1 MLTSRVSAHI
11 AALVL
16 VIGLCAPAA
25 SQAWN
30 FGYRSS
36 QGSHAYGGYGYRHQ
50 GSHAYGGYG
59 GYRHYSPRYSF
70 SQPYSPSYR
79 RHYQTP
85 RYGYYHSFRPHR
97 PYYRQPYHYPNY
109 RWCPY

>member
-1 MLTSRVSAHI
+1 MLTSRVSTHI

-16 VIGLCAPAA
+16 VIGLCVPAA

-36 QGSHAYGGYGYRHQ
+36 QGSHAYGGYGHRRQ

-59 GYRHYSPRYSF
+59 YRHQSPRYSYY
-70 SQPYSPSYR
+70 QPHYR

-85 RYGYYHSFRPHR
+85 RYGYYQSFRPHR
-97 PYYRQPYHYPNY
+97 PYYRSYYYPYY
-109 RWCPY
+109 RWFPY

>member
-16 VIGLCAPAA
+16 VIGVCVPAA

-50 GSHAYGGYG
+50 
-59 GYRHYSPRYSF
+59 SPRYSYY
-70 SQPYSPSYR
+70 QPPYR
-79 RHYQTP
+79 HQYRAPQ
-85 RYGYYHSFRPHR
+85 YGYQRPAWPHR
-97 PYYRQPYHYPNY
+97 PYYRQPYYYPYY
-109 RWCPY
+109 RWCP

>member
-16 VIGLCAPAA
+16 VIGLCVPAA
-25 SQAWN
+25 GQAWN

-36 QGSHAYGGYGYRHQ
+36 QGSHAYGVHGGYGYRHQ

-59 GYRHYSPRYSF
+59 YRHQSPRYSNH
-70 SQPYSPSYR
+70 QPHYR
-79 RHYQTP
+79 HQYRAP
-85 RYGYYHSFRPHR
+85 GYGYQLPTGPYR
-97 PYYRQPYHYPNY
+97 PYYRQPYYYPY
-109 RWCPY
+109 

>member
-1 MLTSRVSAHI
+1 MLTSRVSAHV

-16 VIGLCAPAA
+16 VIGLCVPAA
-25 SQAWN
+25 GQAWN

-50 GSHAYGGYG
+50 
-59 GYRHYSPRYSF
+59 SPRYSYY
-70 SQPYSPSYR
+70 QPPYR
-79 RHYQTP
+79 RQFRESWHGYQRP
-85 RYGYYHSFRPHR
+85 IWPHR
-97 PYYRQPYHYPNY
+97 PYYRQPYYYPYY

>member
-16 VIGLCAPAA
+16 VIGLYVPAA

-36 QGSHAYGGYGYRHQ
+36 QGSHAYRGYTYRHQ
-50 GSHAYGGYG
+50 
-59 GYRHYSPRYSF
+59 SPRYS
-70 SQPYSPSYR
+70 
-79 RHYQTP
+79 
-85 RYGYYHSFRPHR
+85 YG
-97 PYYRQPYHYPNY
+97 
-109 RWCPY
+109 

>member
-16 VIGLCAPAA
+16 VIGLCVPAA

-36 QGSHAYGGYGYRHQ
+36 QGSHAYGGHGYRHQ
-50 GSHAYGGYG
+50 
-59 GYRHYSPRYSF
+59 SPRYSNY
-70 SQPYSPSYR
+70 QPRYR
-79 RHYQTP
+79 HHYQTP
-85 RYGYYHSFRPHR
+85 WYGYHKPFRPHR
-97 PYYRQPYHYPNY
+97 PYYRQHYYPYY

>member
-16 VIGLCAPAA
+16 VIGLCVPAA

-36 QGSHAYGGYGYRHQ
+36 QGSHAYRDYLTDK
-50 GSHAYGGYG
+50 SES
-59 GYRHYSPRYSF
+59 YSYE
-70 SQPYSPSYR
+70 
-79 RHYQTP
+79 H
-85 RYGYYHSFRPHR
+85 
-97 PYYRQPYHYPNY
+97 
-109 RWCPY
+109 

>member
-16 VIGLCAPAA
+16 VIALCVPAA

-36 QGSHAYGGYGYRHQ
+36 QGSHAYGGDGYRHQ
-50 GSHAYGGYG
+50 
-59 GYRHYSPRYSF
+59 SPRYSYY
-70 SQPYSPSYR
+70 QPHHRYQYR
-79 RHYQTP
+79 QPGYEYQRP
-85 RYGYYHSFRPHR
+85 IWPHR
-97 PYYRQPYHYPNY
+97 PYYRQPYYYPYY
-109 RWCPY
+109 RWCP

>member
-16 VIGLCAPAA
+16 VIGLCVPAA

-36 QGSHAYGGYGYRHQ
+36 HGSHAYGGYGYRHQ
-50 GSHAYGGYG
+50 
-59 GYRHYSPRYSF
+59 SPRHSF
-70 SQPYSPSYR
+70 GQPHYR

-85 RYGYYHSFRPHR
+85 RYGYYQSFGPHR
-97 PYYRQPYHYPNY
+97 PYYRSYYYPYY

>member
-16 VIGLCAPAA
+16 AIGLCVPAA

-36 QGSHAYGGYGYRHQ
+36 QGSPAYGGYGYRQ
-50 GSHAYGGYG
+50 QSPGYSYYQPH
-59 GYRHYSPRYSF
+59 YRHQYR
-70 SQPYSPSYR
+70 QPW
-79 RHYQTP
+79 
-85 RYGYYHSFRPHR
+85 YGYQQQAWPQR
-97 PYYRQPYHYPNY
+97 PYYQQPYYYPYY

>member
-16 VIGLCAPAA
+16 VIGLCVPAA

-50 GSHAYGGYG
+50 
-59 GYRHYSPRYSF
+59 SPRYSYGR
-70 SQPYSPSYR
+70 PHYR
-79 RHYQTP
+79 YQYREP
-85 RYGYYHSFRPHR
+85 RYGYHQPARPYW
-97 PYYRQPYHYPNY
+97 PYYRQPYYYPYY
-109 RWCPY
+109 RWRP

>member
-16 VIGLCAPAA
+16 VIGLCVPAA

-50 GSHAYGGYG
+50 
-59 GYRHYSPRYSF
+59 SPRYSYNR
-70 SQPYSPSYR
+70 PPLTTGVITR
-79 RHYQTP
+79 RRGTGTISRSGRIGRTIGNLTTIP
-85 RYGYYHSFRPHR
+85 IIAGARTEPES
-97 PYYRQPYHYPNY
+97 
-109 RWCPY
+109 

>member
-1 MLTSRVSAHI
+1 MLTSRVSAHV

-16 VIGLCAPAA
+16 AIGLCVPAA
-25 SQAWN
+25 GQAWN

-50 GSHAYGGYG
+50 
-59 GYRHYSPRYSF
+59 SPRYF
-70 SQPYSPSYR
+70 Y
-79 RHYQTP
+79 YQP
-85 RYGYYHSFRPHR
+85 RYRHQYRAPWYGYHQLARPHR
-97 PYYRQPYHYPNY
+97 PYYRHSYYYPYY

>member
-16 VIGLCAPAA
+16 VIGLCVPAA

-30 FGYRSS
+30 VGYRPS

-50 GSHAYGGYG
+50 
-59 GYRHYSPRYSF
+59 SPRYSYD
-70 SQPYSPSYR
+70 QPHYR
-79 RHYQTP
+79 HQYRQP
-85 RYGYYHSFRPHR
+85 GYGYQRPTWPHR
-97 PYYRQPYHYPNY
+97 SYYRQPYYYPYY
-109 RWCPY
+109 RWCQ

>member
-16 VIGLCAPAA
+16 VIGLCVPAA

-59 GYRHYSPRYSF
+59 YRHQSPRHF
-70 SQPYSPSYR
+70 FGQRHYR

-85 RYGYYHSFRPHR
+85 RYGYYQSFRPHR
-97 PYYRQPYHYPNY
+97 PYYRSYYYPHY